1 MEERRKHPRHRTLKS
16 GKIAFNQ
23 RAPGVDRT
31 IRDLSETGA
40 CLHVA
45 STIGIPDNF
54 ELLIEVDKQ
63 YRDCRIVWKSE
74 NKIGVA
80 FQ

>member
-1 MEERRKHPRHRTLKS
+1 MEERRKHLHHWALKS

-23 RAPGVDRT
+23 RASVVDCT

-54 ELLIEVDKQ
+54 ELLFEVDKQ
-63 YRDCRIVWKSE
+63 YRGCRIVWRSE